1 MCAQDT
7 WIRHKN
13 SICPSQGKGMGRVSG
28 QQGLSRLGLVLALC
42 GCEEVLQNTSKVVKR
57 GPVLGTLLP
66 AQHHEVVQ
74 LLRTV
79 VRSDHSVA
87 SLQIL
92 NHFRVGHSWKVD
104 GRKNIKPLN
113 VRNLKARLM
122 LIWRSFFL
130 SYL

>member
-7 WIRHKN
+7 WIQHKN
-13 SICPSQGKGMGRVSG
+13 SICLSQGKGMGRVSG
-28 QQGLSRLGLVLALC
+28 QQGLSRFGLVLALC
-42 GCEEVLQNTSKVVKR
+42 GCEEVIQNTSKVVKR

-74 LLRTV
+74 LLWTV

-104 GRKNIKPLN
+104 GRKEHQAFKH
-113 VRNLKARLM
+113 
-122 LIWRSFFL
+122 
-130 SYL
+130 